1 MQFDLTHSLR
11 TYLEVSTGIKSVW
24 VFDGVKLPVERPL
37 ITVEQMQNNNELIS
51 KQGSFGTTFRWQ
63 VGLTATSIR
72 ERLILQDTI
81 RERLMKN
88 IELISATSSDK
99 LGFFNVFITA
109 ETPISPDDISDK
121 SSYHRIYFDVIV
133 EQTFTK

>member
-11 TYLEVSTGIKSVW
+11 AYLEVSTGIKSVW
-24 VFDGVKLPVERPL
+24 IFDGVKLPVERPL

-72 ERLILQDTI
+72 ERSILQDTI

-88 IELISATSSDK
+88 IELISATSGDK

-109 ETPISPDDISDK
+109 ETPISPEDISDK
-121 SSYHRIYFDVIV
+121 TSYHRIYFDVIV